1 MASRLLG
8 EALFAELAAEC
19 RRSFGV
25 PLFAIDREGDLIFGS
40 GDWPGKDNGE
50 ARQVRAFV
58 VEECWRWGEPS
69 AALCNQH
76 LLAWGVPLTVNNEVV
91 GGLVCVAEENRVR
104 DGRGLDVRGAG
115 THLRLLAE
123 GCNLTNAAVLAANRS
138 AYEAEQQRA
147 YVLHGAHGQQAAAIR
162 GLYTREEPGLFAA
175 TRNGDRPEARRILN
189 RVLVAVYHHGGG
201 DLTLLKGFLLEL
213 VASMCRSAIEAGA
226 APEQLFADSCLSLA
240 NLSEVRT
247 PEEMAAWVRGTLDRL
262 IEAVPRAGT
271 TAGRERVLDAL
282 NHMERHC
289 HQPLT
294 LAETARAA
302 GLSPSRFC
310 TVLKQETG
318 TTFSRI
324 LNRMRVD
331 RAAAMIRR
339 GEASMGEIA
348 LRCGFADQ
356 SYFTRIFRRE
366 RGCTPLAFRRH
377 THPPAWQPNGKNG
390 LQNPRWP

>member
-1 MASRLLG
+1 MFERHPETLRLLD

-19 RRSFGV
+19 RRAFGV
-25 PLFAIDREGDLIFGS
+25 PLFAVDREGALRPGG
-40 GDWPGKDNGE
+40 GDWPGEDNAE

-76 LLAWGVPLTVNNEVV
+76 LLAWGVPLTVNNEIV
-91 GGLVCVAEENRVR
+91 GGLVCVAEETRVL
-104 DGRGLDVRGAG
+104 GREGLDVRAAG

-123 GCNLTNAAVLAANRS
+123 ACNLTNAAALAAQRTVY
-138 AYEAEQQRA
+138 AAEQQRA
-147 YVLHGAHGQQAAAIR
+147 YVLHGAHGRHAADIR
-162 GLYTREEPGLFAA
+162 SLYTREEPGLFAA
-175 TRNGDRPEARRILN
+175 TRNGDRNEARRILN
-189 RVLVAVYHHGGG
+189 RVLVAVFHHGGG
-201 DLTLLKGFLLEL
+201 NPDLLKGFLLEL
-213 VASMCRSAIEAGA
+213 VASMFRSAIEAGS

-240 NLSEVRT
+240 ELSAVRT
-247 PEEMAAWVRGTLDRL
+247 PEEIAAWVRATLDRL
-262 IEAVPRAGT
+262 IDAVPRVGT

-282 NHMERHC
+282 NHMEQHC

-294 LAETARAA
+294 LAEAARAA

-310 TVLKQETG
+310 AVLKQETG

-331 RAAAMIRR
+331 RAVCLIRR
-339 GEASMGEIA
+339 GEASLGEIA

-366 RGCTPLAFRRH
+366 RGCTPLAFRR
-377 THPPAWQPNGKNG
+377 KN
-390 LQNPRWP
+390 QA